1 MVVAA
6 EFNRTT
12 VNGLFSSIALHA
24 APISLNLIS
33 NALLQSNPMTSSN
46 QITTVNHPVDL
57 SGLVKMVSI
66 VYSRFVHTFVT

>member
-33 NALLQSNPMTSSN
+33 NALLQSNPTTSSN
-46 QITTVNHPVDL
+46 QITTVNHPIDL
-57 SGLVKMVSI
+57 IGLVKMVSI
-66 VYSRFVHTFVT
+66 VYSRFVDTFVT